1 MTTVFDHYRDIIP
14 DFSAFQESLR
24 QPYPVHLRVNRLK
37 IEPQRLVETLREK
50 GVYLQRISNRDDTLF
65 LAPDLVRSGKLLE
78 YFLLPGQHSPLPQT
92 RILSP

>member
-1 MTTVFDHYRDIIP
+1 MKTVFDRYREIIP
-14 DFSAFQESLR
+14 DFSAFQESLGQR
-24 QPYPVHLRVNRLK
+24 FPVHLRVNRLK
-37 IEPQRLVETLREK
+37 IEPQRLVQMLKAK
-50 GVYLQRISNRDDTLF
+50 GVHLQRVSNTYDTLF